1 MHTAAAEAPDN
12 YIFRKLIRLIINA
25 VYRTGALSYFSYKY
39 REREAGKVKLW
50 QVWNLYKAGEI
61 ERAGVYYE
69 GELKI
74 GEIG

>member
-39 REREAGKVKLW
+39 RERE
-50 QVWNLYKAGEI
+50 GESSTWASLGVVQGRRN
-61 ERAGVYYE
+61 RASG
-69 GELKI
+69 GI
-74 GEIG
+74 